1 MEPAGRIAVHA
12 AALGSWGRDVE
23 TGRAN
28 TPQRHAS
35 QRGRETFGAPAHL
48 HRTPACIFQGYN
60 VRSGII
66 GGHERHPA
74 GALSAAFSVATKNCQ
89 RQVALACSGR
99 GLQRA
104 EGPMVKGADKKLA
117 PACRPKASRSKKAW
131 KIPHLEREQPFG
143 SGGGSTSRRTR
154 SAAVRLGRQCHHKS
168 TRSVWFMTLEG
179 TTAHAAAFPPWCGV
193 WEGFWAWTK

>member
-1 MEPAGRIAVHA
+1 MAWRCLRAVRSSDETVSKQYGGRTWLRACVSFIPCAPNKRSSAPGTHMEPAGWFAVHA
-12 AALGSWGRDVE
+12 AAVGSWGRDVE
-23 TGRAN
+23 TGRAI

-48 HRTPACIFQGYN
+48 HRTPACIIQGYN

-66 GGHERHPA
+66 GGHERDPA

-104 EGPMVKGADKKLA
+104 EDQWVKA
-117 PACRPKASRSKKAW
+117 PAKSLHPSAV
-131 KIPHLEREQPFG
+131 Q
-143 SGGGSTSRRTR
+143 RRVARKRRGNFRT
-154 SAAVRLGRQCHHKS
+154 
-168 TRSVWFMTLEG
+168 
-179 TTAHAAAFPPWCGV
+179 
-193 WEGFWAWTK
+193 